1 MNLAKDIANRE
12 WRTATHALKLDDMTS
27 LAFEGLVDAAH
38 RWEPY
43 CAKNKY
49 DPNATQYFKVFASL
63 RIRGTIRDY
72 IRRDQ
77 RWATR
82 TLRSKSK
89 QLKLAGQDEGLSV
102 QELSDKTGLS
112 VAEIHKV
119 NARLAQKPI
128 SLEAHLSSTSDNFD
142 KASKVNDAFLKDPID
157 TEGSVFSN
165 ILLEVFID
173 TLGKLPKDAL
183 IVLVLRYYA
192 KNDLKQIAEK
202 LCISETKVS
211 QLHMSAITT
220 IKDSVT
226 LAAQEN

>member
-27 LAFEGLVDAAH
+27 LAFEGLVDAAN

-49 DPNATQYFKVFASL
+49 DPNATQYFKVFAAL

-82 TLRSKSK
+82 TLRSKAK
-89 QLKLAGQDEGLSV
+89 QLKQAGQDEGLSV
-102 QELSDKTGLS
+102 QELSNKTGLS
-112 VAEIHKV
+112 VPEIHKV

-128 SLEAHLSSTSDNFD
+128 SLDAHLTSTNEAFDNNA
-142 KASKVNDAFLKDPID
+142 KSNDGFLKDPID

-165 ILLEVFID
+165 ILLEVFVN
-173 TLGKLPKDAL
+173 TLEKLPKDEL
-183 IVLVLRYYA
+183 IVVVLRYYA

-202 LCISETKVS
+202 LSMSETKVS

-220 IKDSVT
+220 IQNSVT
-226 LAAQEN
+226 LAAQER